1 MTVVVVAV
9 VAVVTGLLANVVSA
23 GDDGRGRLVDVSLRR
38 GHQPV
43 LVDLDVDC
51 DGGRVAILPRQV
63 GPDVSMQES
72 HPVEGL
78 RGVGEGFTTSLG
90 IPVKKADVNIH
101 YFTFF
106 LE

>member
-1 MTVVVVAV
+1 MTVAVVAV

-78 RGVGEGFTTSLG
+78 RGRGRGLYYIIRYYSKERGCKSTLF
-90 IPVKKADVNIH
+90 
-101 YFTFF
+101 YFFS
-106 LE
+106 